1 MLRIRPSH
9 QATGAVGC
17 DRDAAE
23 EDWRYDCSPIYPLA
37 TGGGS
42 AGLELAKRRL
52 SLNLERKRLGIDFLE
67 QMGYS
72 SIVTMP
78 PQSMKPSVCVQIDIN
93 PAAVP

>member
-42 AGLELAKRRL
+42 AGLKLAKRRL
-52 SLNLERKRLGIDFLE
+52 SLNLERKRLGIDFWE

-72 SIVTMP
+72 STLYDAP
-78 PQSMKPSVCVQIDIN
+78 TR
-93 PAAVP
+93 A